1 MSEQDFTKIGREY
14 DSIYRAKMSDLEAI
28 TLDVLETLKPNKKAK
43 VCDVGAG
50 TGLVADLLKQAGW
63 NFDYLG
69 IEPSALY
76 EQLKDRFG
84 IERALRD
91 TSDSLKSFNES
102 FDAVIYS
109 KSLHEILISKL
120 LAHYKLESNKD
131 LHDLYMLK
139 SDNYQSRKQLALRE
153 VLEDSFNSLRP
164 TGLVVVS
171 DMEYPD
177 YLSQTIIDESIKY
190 VYQTF
195 KHLNYREQTLPII
208 EIETAIE
215 TTSWRI
221 VDRRETAKRK
231 DPNIK
236 TKVYSLAIQKVM

>member
-14 DSIYRAKMSDLEAI
+14 DAIYRAKMSDLEAI

-76 EQLKDRFG
+76 EQLKDRAG
-84 IERALRD
+84 IEKALRD
-91 TSDSLKSFNES
+91 NSDSLKSFNGS

-120 LAHYKLESNKD
+120 LDHYKLESNKD
-131 LHDLYMLK
+131 LHDLYLQE
-139 SDNYQSRKQLALRE
+139 SDNYQSRKQLALKE

-171 DMEYPD
+171 DMEYPG
-177 YLSQTIIDESIKY
+177 YLSQTTIDESIKY

-215 TTSWRI
+215 ATPWRI